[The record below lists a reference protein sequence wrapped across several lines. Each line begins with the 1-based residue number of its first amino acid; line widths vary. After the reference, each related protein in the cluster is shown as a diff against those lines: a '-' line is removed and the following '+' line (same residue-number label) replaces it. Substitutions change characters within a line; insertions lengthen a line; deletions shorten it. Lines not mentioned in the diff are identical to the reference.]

1 MKTSQLEVDAARNAS
16 VQSGVLVAGLCW
28 GGSTCDAPRDA
39 PSSVQAQQQPSG
51 LRCESRPQVCI
62 HAGSGAG
69 PLCLRARAQGFA
81 RLKSRLQKATSSY
94 WYFRKTERRFH
105 Q

>member
-1 MKTSQLEVDAARNAS
+1 ML
-16 VQSGVLVAGLCW
+16 

-39 PSSVQAQQQPSG
+39 PSSVQAQQQPSS

-69 PLCLRARAQGFA
+69 PLCLRARAHGFS
-81 RLKSRLQKATSSY
+81 RLKPASRKATSSY
-94 WYFRKTERRFH
+94 WYFRKMEKRVH